1 MTSQIIPSLGIILS
15 GFLNSLYPIFIRNND
30 LDLQFKILLRFVSF
44 FIISYIYLYVKW
56 KTSVGKEK
64 EKYEDYFKN
73 IFSPNILKVSTL
85 NYLYIAGII
94 VAMQFAPQYITFPL
108 FMCWTIVLVLMEKF
122 YFKAPVTNKQIM
134 YVLLGF
140 VGIVVMNIGEFL
152 NTKSIKYNKIFLAVA
167 GFAAVAH
174 GIFVPFF
181 KEISETTNDPIID
194 TFYLTGFASILSAI
208 GVLIQHFA
216 TKHKIKIAGKWDQII
231 KLVMFYIIVEGVA
244 NYAYYYGLS
253 KLPAINTAVLYNSMV
268 VFGLLIGFF
277 YFKER
282 PTKITISGVLVII
295 ASIIGLQLN
304 GNTSHAVKYP

>member
-15 GFLNSLYPIFIRNND
+15 GFLNSLYPIFIRDNN
-30 LDLQFKILLRFVSF
+30 LNLQIKILLRFVSF
-44 FIISYIYLYVKW
+44 FIISYIYLYVRW

-64 EKYEDYFKN
+64 EKYEEYLKN
-73 IFSPNILKVSTL
+73 IFSPSILKVSAL
-85 NYLYIAGII
+85 NYLYVAGII

-108 FMCWTIVLVLMEKF
+108 FMCWTIVLVLLEKF
-122 YFKAPVTNKQIM
+122 YFKALVTNKQILF
-134 YVLLGF
+134 VLMGF
-140 VGIVVMNIGEFL
+140 IGIVVMNIGEFL
-152 NTKSIKYNKIFLAVA
+152 NAKSIKYNKIFLVVA
-167 GFAAVAH
+167 GLAAVAH

-194 TFYLTGFASILSAI
+194 TFYLTGFASVLSVI
-208 GVLIQHFA
+208 GVFIQHLV

-231 KLVMFYIIVEGVA
+231 KLVVFYVIVEGVA

-253 KLPAINTAVLYNSMV
+253 KLPAINTAILYNSMV

-282 PTKITISGVLVII
+282 PTKITISGVLLII

-304 GNTSHAVKYP
+304 GNTGHAVKYP